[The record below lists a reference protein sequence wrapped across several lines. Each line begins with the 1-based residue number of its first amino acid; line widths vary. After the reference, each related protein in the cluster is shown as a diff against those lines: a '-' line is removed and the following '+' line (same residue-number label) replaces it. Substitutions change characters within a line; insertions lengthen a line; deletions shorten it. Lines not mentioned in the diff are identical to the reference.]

1 MVSNSDNYFNFY
13 IIVDNRI
20 RKNLQVET
28 NDIIQWCKARIQ
40 EKDAKI
46 ERINK
51 SWYIFKIIAK

>member
-20 RKNLQVET
+20 RRNLQVET
-28 NDIIQWCKARIQ
+28 NDIVQWCKARIQ

-46 ERINK
+46 ERIGKN
-51 SWYIFKIIAK
+51 